1 MREVI
6 IMAMK
11 NGTFNIRKGE
21 RGVQFYNED
30 ESAVVNIDFEKFFS
44 SESSTPGDME
54 ESKYKGDMT
63 QRQKS
68 MLKWMKRN
76 LTDEAMAEVDEL
88 FNSEVTGKKWAQ
100 NQKDWFRDDEFTP
113 AEKKVKALG
122 EFAVDDGQFWG
133 VYKNKNLI
141 VTTPTERKMSH
152 NPKVNK
158 YIRIIGG
165 LRFTSVEAIA
175 ISTFM
180 SDVMSV
186 DDFRIRVQNVDFL
199 RDSFTR
205 AMKFYSGKV
214 DTLYISLATT
224 GFTTVLRIKAAGSPF
239 ISYIVGA

>member
-11 NGTFNIRKGE
+11 CGTFNIRKGE
-21 RGVQFYNED
+21 RGIQFYNED
-30 ESAVVNIDFEKFFS
+30 ESAIVNLDFVKFFS
-44 SESSTPGDME
+44 SESSAPSDIDA
-54 ESKYKGDMT
+54 SQYKGDMT

-68 MLKWMKRN
+68 MLKWMRKN
-76 LTDEAMAEVDEL
+76 LTDEAMAEVDEM
-88 FNSEVTGKKWAQ
+88 FAQQSESKKWKQ
-100 NQKDWFRDDEFTP
+100 NRKEWFKDDGFTP
-113 AEKKVKALG
+113 DEKKVKALG
-122 EFAVDDGQFWG
+122 EYAADDGQFWG
-133 VYKNKNLI
+133 MYKNKNLI
-141 VTTPTERKMSH
+141 VTTPTEKKMMH

-165 LRFTSVEAIA
+165 LRFTSYEAVA

-186 DDFRIRVQNVDFL
+186 DDFRIRVQNVDFI

-224 GFTTVLRIKAAGSPF
+224 GFTTVLRIKAEGSPF
-239 ISYIVGA
+239 TSYIVGA